1 MGEHDVEGRTAARA
15 AALQQGRLEPAPVLI
30 GAFEIQDAVLARRRT
45 LRLQVGPH
53 LERERMRRARVEPD
67 VENVVHLLVVGG
79 LVIGREE
86 ARAVL
91 VGEPGIGALL
101 LEGVGDA
108 LVHALVLEHL
118 ARLLMDE
125 HRDRHAP
132 GALARDH
139 PVGLRLDHAV
149 DAVLAGARH
158 PLHGLDAV
166 ERALAQRVA
175 RPRDVFIH
183 RDEPL
188 RRIAED
194 HRLLRAPGMRILM
207 LQPPA
212 RDQHAGI
219 DQRLDHRLVGIALL
233 ALVGEHALALEAR
246 RFLGEAAVGVDG
258 EGDAR
263 LDAARRVASRHSR
276 SRYRSRRGHGP
287 VRVCTKPV
295 PSSSVTWSPSSR
307 GT

>member
-1 MGEHDVEGRTAARA
+1 MRFS
-15 AALQQGRLEPAPVLI
+15 PV
-30 GAFEIQDAVLARRRT
+30 R
-45 LRLQVGPH
+45 
-53 LERERMRRARVEPD
+53 
-67 VENVVHLLVVGG
+67 
-79 LVIGREE
+79 
-86 ARAVL
+86 
-91 VGEPGIGALL
+91 
-101 LEGVGDA
+101 
-108 LVHALVLEHL
+108 
-118 ARLLMDE
+118 
-125 HRDRHAP
+125 
-132 GALARDH
+132 
-139 PVGLRLDHAV
+139 
-149 DAVLAGARH
+149 RH

-175 RPRDVFIH
+175 LARDIAIH

-188 RRIAED
+188 RRVAED

-263 LDAARRVASRHSR
+263 LDAARASASRRSR

-287 VRVCTKPV
+287 ARVCTKPV
-295 PSSSVTWSPSSR
+295 PSSSVTWSPSRSGTSKVDSHFDRASGCATFDQVRRIVTVIDRRFDSPRRARLSSR
-307 GT
+307 RQPACQPVSSLSPRFAQLPSGAAVTSYKSVLDLRRKADRAVAGNRPRRSRPDND